1 MRRNTPPGPRPET
14 VRSTPERF
22 RGLLSGLALLA
33 GSLAHGGDLGRELAV
48 AEHLSDGDE
57 FVLPTDEL
65 IAHGKLLFDAKWT
78 TQDGAGRPQTTGTGA
93 ALADPGSPLLFPR
106 NTNRISGPDA
116 NACAGCHNLP
126 RSGGAGDR
134 VANVFVLGQR
144 FDFATFANSDPIT
157 TRGATDERGNPV
169 TLQTIANER
178 NTVGMFGAGY
188 IEMIARQMTTRL
200 QLRRNR
206 LEPGAA
212 IPLRAKG
219 VDFGILRREA
229 DGSWDTSSVEGLPA
243 SSLVS
248 DGPEAPPSLIIRP
261 FHQAGAVISLREFSN
276 NAFNHHHGIQSVE
289 RFGLGDPDQDGHSGE
304 LTRADITAV
313 TLFQATLAVPG
324 RVIPD
329 DPQIEGAI
337 FLGERLFRRVGC
349 ASCHKPVLRLT
360 GNEWYSEPNPF
371 NPPGNLGPGDGAEIA
386 LDLNDPGLDP
396 PRLESAGRFTPVPA
410 YTDLKLHDITSGPGD
425 PNCEPL
431 DMHFAP
437 GTDDFFRG
445 NCRFL
450 TSRLWGVASSG
461 PYFHHGKYSTM
472 REAIEAH
479 AGEAQPSRDQ
489 WDKLSVDK
497 KNALIE
503 FLKSLR
509 VLPDGT
515 PSTIVDEQFRPR
527 DWPPLRL
534 QVSP

>member
-1 MRRNTPPGPRPET
+1 
-14 VRSTPERF
+14 
-22 RGLLSGLALLA
+22 LSGLAFLA

-57 FVLPTDEL
+57 FVLPTGEL
-65 IAHGKLLFDAKWT
+65 IAHGKLLFDAQWT

-144 FDFATFANSDPIT
+144 FDFATFADSDPIT

-188 IEMIARQMTTRL
+188 IEILARQMTARL
-200 QLRRNR
+200 QSRRNR
-206 LEPGAA
+206 LEPGEE
-212 IPLRAKG
+212 IRLRAKH
-219 VDFGILRREA
+219 VEFGTLRRDS
-229 DGSWDTSSVEGLPA
+229 DGNWDTSSVEGLPA
-243 SSLVS
+243 TSLVS
-248 DGPEAPPSLIIRP
+248 SGPADPPSLLIRP
-261 FHQAGAVISLREFSN
+261 FHQAGAVVSLREFTN
-276 NAFNHHHGIQSVE
+276 NAFNHHHGMQSVE
-289 RFGLGDPDQDGHSGE
+289 RFGPADPDQDGITVE

-313 TLFQATLAVPG
+313 SIFQATLAVPG
-324 RVIPD
+324 QLIPS
-329 DPQIEGAI
+329 DPEIEDAV
-337 FLGERLFRRVGC
+337 FLGEKLFRRIGC
-349 ASCHKPVLRLT
+349 ASCHKPSLRIN

-371 NPPGNLGPGDGAEIA
+371 NPPGNLLPGQAPEIA
-386 LDLNDPGLDP
+386 VDLSDPGLDP
-396 PRLESAGRFTPVPA
+396 PRLESAGRFTAVPA
-410 YTDLKLHDITSGPGD
+410 YTDMKLHDITTGPDD

-431 DMHFAP
+431 DMHFPP
-437 GTDDFFRG
+437 GSDEFFHG

-479 AGEAQPSRDQ
+479 AGEAEESREN
-489 WDKLSVDK
+489 WDALSPFR

-509 VLPDGT
+509 VLPEGT
-515 PSTIVDEQFRPR
+515 QSRIVDEQLRAR
-527 DWPPLRL
+527 DWPPARL
-534 QVSP
+534 QASQP